1 MFFIMV
7 RDIRGLFL
15 PYGFLSNKA
24 SVGGS
29 VAKASEAKVS
39 IMRLTHNICTAF
51 RGESC
56 GDKLESYIFPRK
68 RIVVRSFTV
77 ISPLLVWLQ
86 AVLKMGHGNT
96 RSFALTFLR
105 FLMQDAQWSEQ
116 REMISLQSCKSGIF
130 TITQFF

>member
-15 PYGFLSNKA
+15 PYGFLSNRA

-39 IMRLTHNICTAF
+39 IIRLTHNICTAF

-56 GDKLESYIFPRK
+56 GDKLENYIFPRK
-68 RIVVRSFTV
+68 VIAVSSFTV
-77 ISPLLVWLQ
+77 IS
-86 AVLKMGHGNT
+86 
-96 RSFALTFLR
+96 FLPV
-105 FLMQDAQWSEQ
+105 
-116 REMISLQSCKSGIF
+116 
-130 TITQFF
+130 